1 MKPPPHTL
9 LRFYFGGLKL
19 GPGKVQLLEL
29 IRDTGSISAA
39 GRAMEMSYKR
49 AWMLVEEMNA
59 AFTSPLVESARG
71 GAKGGGAVVTEAGLA
86 VIAAYRAAEAAS
98 AQATAPHIATLQSLL
113 FDIAE
118 QK

>member
-1 MKPPPHTL
+1 MKPTPHTL

-19 GPGKVQLLEL
+19 GPGKITLLEH

-39 GRAMEMSYKR
+39 GRAMQMSYKR

-59 AFTSPLVESARG
+59 AFSSALVESARG
-71 GAKGGGAVVTEAGLA
+71 GVKGGGAQVTQTGLA
-86 VIAAYRAAEAAS
+86 VIAAYRAAIAAS
-98 AQATAPHIATLQSLL
+98 AQATAPHIETLQSLL
-113 FDIAE
+113 CDIPE